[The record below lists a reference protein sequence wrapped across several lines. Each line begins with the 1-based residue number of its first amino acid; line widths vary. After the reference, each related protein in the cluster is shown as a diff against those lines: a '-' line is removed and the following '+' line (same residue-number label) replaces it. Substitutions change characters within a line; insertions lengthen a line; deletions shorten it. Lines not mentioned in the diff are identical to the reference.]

1 MLLLLLLL
9 PCRAEEAG
17 LSDAGWETLL
27 AESFRKLGALRIIR
41 SAFAFSGSAELGR
54 TYARK
59 SETAGPA

>member
-9 PCRAEEAG
+9 RRAEMAG
-17 LSDAGWETLL
+17 LSDAGWESLL

-41 SAFAFSGSAELGR
+41 SAFAFSGSTELGR
-54 TYARK
+54 TYDRK